1 MEVLEV
7 RHKAV
12 SEALEQLEKA
22 LGIFEENK
30 YPDMYDIVRDS
41 SIQRFEFSFDA
52 FWKYLKEYLSDH
64 RKVQVEFPSPNKTFR
79 TCYEQKLITNDERK
93 ILIDSTKDRN
103 LTSHTYNEILAEQV
117 SERIV
122 EYYKVMRAVVDRLG
136 G

>member
-122 EYYKVMRAVVDRLG
+122 EYYEVMRAVVDRLG
-136 G
+136 V